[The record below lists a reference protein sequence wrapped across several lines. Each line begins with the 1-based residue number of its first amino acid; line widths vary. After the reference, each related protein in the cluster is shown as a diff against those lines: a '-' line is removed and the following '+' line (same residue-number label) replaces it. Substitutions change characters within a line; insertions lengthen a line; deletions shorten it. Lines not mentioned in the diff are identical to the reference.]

1 MIGQLPRSGPIIR
14 ADRCRSPESRSD
26 ADDSA
31 GASRAMRVRR
41 APVRQAM
48 QITTGSGTS
57 AKPGRL
63 RSSPGAWRLTGQRA
77 NGLSAERRPVP
88 GPLVACQLMRKA
100 ALAGVAGASRGG
112 TPRRLARWLTC
123 KLAPFPLMPSPLMRQ
138 PGAGSDVPPSARALA
153 IPIRGQEHSSQ
164 EHRSQERRARA
175 GRVTRTLRLRRRP
188 PRRPRALP
196 GHSRAGRS
204 RAGRSRAGHRQ
215 ATA

>member
-1 MIGQLPRSGPIIR
+1 
-14 ADRCRSPESRSD
+14 
-26 ADDSA
+26 
-31 GASRAMRVRR
+31 MRVRR
-41 APVRQAM
+41 APARQAM

-57 AKPGRL
+57 VKPGRL

-77 NGLSAERRPVP
+77 NGLPAERRPVP

-112 TPRRLARWLTC
+112 TPRRLARRLTC

-153 IPIRGQEHSSQ
+153 IPIRGQEHSSQEHSSQEHSSQ

-204 RAGRSRAGHRQ
+204 RAGHRQ